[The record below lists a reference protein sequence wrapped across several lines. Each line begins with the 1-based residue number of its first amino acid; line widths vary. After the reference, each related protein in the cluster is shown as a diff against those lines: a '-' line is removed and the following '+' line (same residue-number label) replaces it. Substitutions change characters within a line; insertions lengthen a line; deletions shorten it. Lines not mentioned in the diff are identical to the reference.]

1 MKRFFA
7 VLIVLAMSIA
17 LVSCGGGEKAPE
29 AKGDPNWKNS
39 GKSPISIVEAKVV
52 TSLSSMRTVEV
63 KMENISNVPV
73 SMIEWHILLFD
84 ENGKFLEE
92 SESGYSFD
100 VGMKLA
106 PGQTET
112 AQSIIEN
119 EQASKVKVVI
129 KSATYEEMNPV
140 DEKFGMLSYVWENSN
155 LQKELEEAKK

>member
-1 MKRFFA
+1 MKRFLA

-17 LVSCGGGEKAPE
+17 LVSCGGEKAPE
-29 AKGDPNWKNS
+29 VKGDPNWKDS
-39 GKSPISIVEAKVV
+39 GKSPISILEAKVV
-52 TSLSSMRTVEV
+52 TSLSSMKTVEV

-84 ENGKFLEE
+84 ESGKFLEE